1 MDSLFVEAAGQ
12 MTLADVELAVVP
24 LGALMRGS
32 PSAATVLAS
41 IAEAYRVPDIPGV
54 LRTARN

>member
-1 MDSLFVEAAGQ
+1 